1 MTNKNIQNPFRV
13 IPGGLSEKH
22 SDSYKEF
29 VSAHITDTRLM
40 GVVGMTIHWKL
51 PKNTRFRDFYQF
63 YYFDA
68 EENGFDTYK
77 SLLCS
82 GEPHEI
88 EELTKLEN
96 SIIGGLGAHKIQ
108 ISEREAVYMV
118 QSYVE
123 LTLKSNLPL
132 PGNRD
137 EYEFLLTPRVELT
150 EKESFILMCKQCP
163 IIDSP
168 YQVIN
173 YFLMRC
179 FGKDFGA
186 AKFLTKGYVRTN
198 LFPEHKGATLL
209 RNVIE
214 EAPDEISGSNT
225 RYHSTDDDKD
235 FGTFD
240 TLKSYMCESL
250 IEYSGK
256 YFLLVTQVTLDQLR
270 VVKYEKIS
278 SFRVTT
284 QEASLMTS
292 RTEFVTVTDLIPSA
306 PPFDISAT
314 KLTRKAM
321 TTEYDNG
328 TLFMV
333 FQPDNDHVKKK
344 TYILNDDVLGVYF
357 LVDNSQL
364 ILAAYSLENIQAM
377 EDDLAHSYMAPF
389 VVPVSKYEF
398 RDPVLY
404 DFMNSIFEDF
414 EDFVETISM
423 PPKDEE

>member
-1 MTNKNIQNPFRV
+1 
-13 IPGGLSEKH
+13 
-22 SDSYKEF
+22 
-29 VSAHITDTRLM
+29 
-40 GVVGMTIHWKL
+40 
-51 PKNTRFRDFYQF
+51 
-63 YYFDA
+63 
-68 EENGFDTYK
+68 
-77 SLLCS
+77 
-82 GEPHEI
+82 
-88 EELTKLEN
+88 
-96 SIIGGLGAHKIQ
+96 
-108 ISEREAVYMV
+108 
-118 QSYVE
+118 
-123 LTLKSNLPL
+123 
-132 PGNRD
+132 
-137 EYEFLLTPRVELT
+137 
-150 EKESFILMCKQCP
+150 
-163 IIDSP
+163 
-168 YQVIN
+168 
-173 YFLMRC
+173 MRC

-284 QEASLMTS
+284 QEACLMTS

-333 FQPDNDHVKKK
+333 FQPNNDHVKKK